1 MSDSRHLVQAWTVL
15 FGIVSLF
22 AVGLWIPL
30 NDSRVATQER
40 ISALDERLSK
50 YHTLK
55 QSQAKIER
63 ALAALKGDAQL
74 NQWDRFVVAKSV
86 ALGAAELQRT
96 IKEIIETNGGRQTSS
111 QSLLGEKSDDFHNLL
126 LNVSFSGDLPA
137 IQRILMAFERNET
150 RLFIEHVSINAN
162 SAQRRGRSL
171 NTRSNQG
178 PATLIVR
185 IGVSAY
191 MHKRETN
198 DV

>member
-1 MSDSRHLVQAWTVL
+1 MTDSRHLVQAWTVL

-40 ISALDERLSK
+40 ISALDQRLSE
-50 YHTLK
+50 YRALK

-63 ALAALKGDAQL
+63 ALAALKGDAAL

-96 IKEIIETNGGRQTSS
+96 IKDIIETNGGRQTSS

-150 RLFIEHVSINAN
+150 RLFIDHVSINAN
-162 SAQRRGRSL
+162 SAQRHGRSL